1 MQTKPRSFFLIILT
15 IFFTFG
21 FAACTT
27 TVKPVYILRHAE
39 RGYGSDPD
47 LTTAGQTRA
56 EELKRILKNVPVT
69 VIYSTDTNRTR
80 QTAQPLADDK
90 NLNVQI
96 YSGTA
101 VADTILAGSDENIYV
116 VLGHSET
123 VPQLITAFGGTPPYA
138 QIPGNEFDNLFLLIV
153 KKKKTSSGGTTLSTR
168 VLHMKYGSVTN

>member
-1 MQTKPRSFFLIILT
+1 MNTKWHSFILIIL
-15 IFFTFG
+15 ILFSTFG

-39 RGYGSDPD
+39 RGYGLDPD
-47 LTTAGQTRA
+47 LTPEGQARA
-56 EELKRILKNVPVT
+56 EELRRILENVPVT
-69 VIYSTDTNRTR
+69 AIYSTNTNRTR
-80 QTAQPLADDK
+80 QTAQPLAAAK
-90 NLNVQI
+90 NLTIQI
-96 YSGTA
+96 YSGTT
-101 VADTILAGSDENIYV
+101 VADTILSGSDENIYV

-153 KKKKTSSGGTTLSTR
+153 KKKKSSDGGTTISTR